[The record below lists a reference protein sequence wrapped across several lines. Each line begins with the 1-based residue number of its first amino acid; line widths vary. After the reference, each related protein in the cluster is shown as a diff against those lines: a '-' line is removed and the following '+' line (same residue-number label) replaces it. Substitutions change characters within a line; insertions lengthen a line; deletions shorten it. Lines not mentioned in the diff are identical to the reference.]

1 MLSKIEK
8 EANSLQEDVLAIAN
22 NRDKQA
28 LARIFD
34 FYVPKIYGFCLAS
47 HPGANL
53 MADDIAQEVI
63 IKIWNKAHT
72 FNPQAASLNTW
83 VFTIARN
90 ARIDYL
96 RKNGRHQ
103 SDIDP
108 EFIWDNLVD
117 ENADP
122 FRDVQR
128 SKDNEM
134 IQKGLAELP
143 NEQRQVLVKVYL
155 EGKTHIEAANE
166 LNIPLGTIKSRMRLA
181 LNKLSIHIKR

>member
-1 MLSKIEK
+1 MKDTIRNELI
-8 EANSLQEDVLAIAN
+8 SLNDDILAIAK

-28 LARIFD
+28 LARVFD
-34 FYVPKIYGFCLAS
+34 FYVPKIYNFCLVS

-72 FNPQAASLNTW
+72 FNPETASLNTW

-90 ARIDYL
+90 TRVDYL

-103 SDIDP
+103 SNIDP
-108 EFIWDNLVD
+108 EFVWNNLAD

-122 FRDVQR
+122 FRDAQR
-128 SKDNEM
+128 AKDKDI
-134 IQKGLAELP
+134 IQHGLSQLP
-143 NEQRQVLVKVYL
+143 NEQKQVLVKVYL
-155 EGKTHIEAANE
+155 EGKTHVEAAQD
-166 LNIPLGTIKSRMRLA
+166 LNLPLGTIKSRVRLA